1 MIKERYCSYELSKL
15 LKEKGFDESIY
26 EFYNSSETILYA
38 RNREGFRLS
47 ELNGVY
53 YPHITHQ
60 MACDWLIKKHG
71 ILISIIPQE
80 VKIGVDRLCYAI
92 YRITEDLYQPLYNGK
107 VDNLVDS
114 YGETIEAALKYC
126 LTELI

>member
-1 MIKERYCSYELSKL
+1 MIKERYCSYEVSKL
-15 LKEKGFDESIY
+15 LKEKGFDVPCSKAYMNDSMVTKSSVQLID
-26 EFYNSSETILYA
+26 FNSKGYVSA
-38 RNREGFRLS
+38 
-47 ELNGVY
+47 
-53 YPHITHQ
+53 PTHQ
-60 MACDWLIKKHG
+60 MAMDWLRIKHG

-80 VKIGVDRLCYAI
+80 VNIGVDRLCYAI

-114 YGETIEAALKYC
+114 YKDTAETALKYS